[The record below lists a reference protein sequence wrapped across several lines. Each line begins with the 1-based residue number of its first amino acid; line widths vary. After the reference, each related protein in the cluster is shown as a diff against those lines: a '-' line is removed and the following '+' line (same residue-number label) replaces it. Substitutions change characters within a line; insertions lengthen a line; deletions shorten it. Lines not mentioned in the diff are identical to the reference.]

1 VTPLNCLMTNL
12 VSSPMITSWW
22 GVTTGNL
29 EYLSPGYLTDSES
42 ALIFMHTYI
51 Y

>member
-1 VTPLNCLMTNL
+1 VTPLNDLMTNL

-22 GVTTGNL
+22 GMTTENP
-29 EYLSPGYLTDSES
+29 EYLSPGYLTDYEA
-42 ALIFMHTYI
+42 ALIFVRTYI